1 MRKINLI
8 FSGILAI
15 MLMAC
20 SHTAPKT
27 NTLTTTN
34 ANMKSQFQAITAD
47 HIKKS
52 LPSDYHLMMSLLN
65 RPITADQQMM
75 LAFAQQREQQNKILA
90 SYRQHASS
98 QPFIEQV
105 TIRGSKHDDP
115 NNSRV
120 LNKFSHLIAQ
130 DPHAIKIAGTM

>member
-20 SHTAPKT
+20 SHTASKT

-65 RPITADQQMM
+65 KQKTYINISP
-75 LAFAQQREQQNKILA
+75 
-90 SYRQHASS
+90 
-98 QPFIEQV
+98 V
-105 TIRGSKHDDP
+105 
-115 NNSRV
+115 
-120 LNKFSHLIAQ
+120 
-130 DPHAIKIAGTM
+130 